1 MDYIQA
7 LLRNA
12 SPPFHKIGATPMT
25 NHLQQICAANAELLA
40 VQQAAVSFAEL
51 WQQAVDLPPARD
63 FLAAL
68 KRKIAAGQAAV
79 IAEMKRKSPSGGEIR
94 ADFDPVSLAASYQQG
109 GAAALSILT
118 EARWFGGRL
127 EDIAAVRASG
137 CPLPILR
144 KDFTLAP
151 YHIAQARV
159 MGADAVLLIVAA
171 LSDAVLSECLDA
183 AQQLGMTVLVEV
195 HDAAELAQ
203 ALRHQP
209 RLVGINNRNLKTLK
223 TDLSTTLTLA
233 PTVQGDIT
241 LVAES
246 GLKSAQDLAACR
258 RIGVHS
264 FLIGEHLLRQ
274 PNPGLGLR
282 ELLGGGG

>member
-1 MDYIQA
+1 
-7 LLRNA
+7 
-12 SPPFHKIGATPMT
+12 
-25 NHLQQICAANAELLA
+25 
-40 VQQAAVSFAEL
+40 
-51 WQQAVDLPPARD
+51 
-63 FLAAL
+63 
-68 KRKIAAGQAAV
+68 
-79 IAEMKRKSPSGGEIR
+79 
-94 ADFDPVSLAASYQQG
+94 
-109 GAAALSILT
+109 
-118 EARWFGGRL
+118 
-127 EDIAAVRASG
+127 
-137 CPLPILR
+137 
-144 KDFTLAP
+144 
-151 YHIAQARV
+151 

-203 ALRHQP
+203 ALKHQP